1 LGLEVEG
8 VLSNKP
14 MNPTR
19 FAASR
24 RLLAQAS
31 RRVSRAGYRQR

>member
-1 LGLEVEG
+1 VKG
-8 VLSNKP
+8 VLPNKP
-14 MNPTR
+14 INPTR

-31 RRVSRAGYRQR
+31 RRASRAGYRQR

>member
-1 LGLEVEG
+1 MRAP
-8 VLSNKP
+8 LSNKP
-14 MNPTR
+14 IKPSR

-31 RRVSRAGYRQR
+31 RRFSRAAYRQRYAA

>member
-1 LGLEVEG
+1 MPY
-8 VLSNKP
+8 NKP
-14 MNPTR
+14 IKPSH

-31 RRVSRAGYRQR
+31 RLGSRAAYRHRWAD